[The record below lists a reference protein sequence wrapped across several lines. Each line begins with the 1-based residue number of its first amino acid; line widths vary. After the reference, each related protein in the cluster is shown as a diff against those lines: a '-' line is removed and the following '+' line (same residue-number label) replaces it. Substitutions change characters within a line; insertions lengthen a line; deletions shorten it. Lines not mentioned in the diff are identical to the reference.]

1 LPTAPSELKGP
12 PTDSPIEAT
21 DPPGAKFE
29 PIAPSLNEIESD
41 SSARERGDKI
51 SKGKAVM
58 AIGGRRLSEVSNVLL
73 EGGGG
78 ILESVSHVD
87 DECKG

>member
-29 PIAPSLNEIESD
+29 PIAPSLNAIKSD

-51 SKGKAVM
+51 SKRKEGRDGDRGKTT
-58 AIGGRRLSEVSNVLL
+58 E
-73 EGGGG
+73 
-78 ILESVSHVD
+78 
-87 DECKG
+87 

>member
-1 LPTAPSELKGP
+1 
-12 PTDSPIEAT
+12 
-21 DPPGAKFE
+21 
-29 PIAPSLNEIESD
+29 
-41 SSARERGDKI
+41 
-51 SKGKAVM
+51 M